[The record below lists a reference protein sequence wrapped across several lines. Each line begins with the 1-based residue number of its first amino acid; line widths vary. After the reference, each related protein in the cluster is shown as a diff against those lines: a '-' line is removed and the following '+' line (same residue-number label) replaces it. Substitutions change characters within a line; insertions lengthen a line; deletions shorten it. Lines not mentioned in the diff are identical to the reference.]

1 MDFEKSMKYTNK
13 KRTICEVVREC
24 NDIIDG
30 VSELITT
37 RQLRNKL
44 EEIHNMAKAMTKRL
58 YAYSKEWDADFWKDN
73 PDYEKDLKRRLK

>member
-1 MDFEKSMKYTNK
+1 MDFEKSMKFTNK
-13 KRTICEVVREC
+13 KRTLCEVIREC

-30 VSELITT
+30 ISESKQT
-37 RQLRNKL
+37 RQLRNKF

-58 YAYSKEWDADFWKDN
+58 YEYSKEWDADFWKDN